1 MKTINKNVN
10 KKMIIDIFAVL
21 VLIVGVIMSLGHI
34 IQAYKLYKRKSA
46 EDISFTFVI
55 IFLVGTYIWLI
66 YGLLIKDIV
75 ITISFLVGAIG
86 TTMLTILKVKYSK
99 NKKHIN

>member
-1 MKTINKNVN
+1 
-10 KKMIIDIFAVL
+10 MIIDIFAVL